1 MVFQIKCEPSLTL
14 RWLYDMVAIMEIDLG
29 IFNPSNLPVDRD
41 DGSRPIRE
49 EYNLDS
55 AILSAPQPARN
66 PGGQAL
72 TADEQ
77 KNPPPQKWQVDVMR
91 PRHREILRRV
101 LEGATY
107 IEIADQMGIHRQT
120 VMLIATSPMFQSEL
134 QKLEEQRDYA
144 VIQRADSMAHEA
156 LDTIK
161 VAMRSARSEF
171 LRVKSAKDML
181 DIAGYSKIERKIVG
195 IVTGEDVIRELNKKR
210 REAIFNNSAEVI
222 ETKDEC

>member
-1 MVFQIKCEPSLTL
+1 
-14 RWLYDMVAIMEIDLG
+14 
-29 IFNPSNLPVDRD
+29 
-41 DGSRPIRE
+41 
-49 EYNLDS
+49 
-55 AILSAPQPARN
+55 
-66 PGGQAL
+66 
-72 TADEQ
+72 
-77 KNPPPQKWQVDVMR
+77 
-91 PRHREILRRV
+91 
-101 LEGATY
+101 
-107 IEIADQMGIHRQT
+107 
-120 VMLIATSPMFQSEL
+120 
-134 QKLEEQRDYA
+134 
-144 VIQRADSMAHEA
+144 MAHEA